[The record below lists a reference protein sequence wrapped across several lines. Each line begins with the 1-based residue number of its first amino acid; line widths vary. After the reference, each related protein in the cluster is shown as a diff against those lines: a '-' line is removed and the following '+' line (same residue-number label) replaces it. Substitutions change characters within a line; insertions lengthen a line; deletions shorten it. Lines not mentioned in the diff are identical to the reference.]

1 MITRQ
6 MTKQMKQIQPQV
18 SLVLESILDNVVQK
32 NQKRVT
38 WLPAGIKEARTFEI
52 EPWRNMKPTPI
63 SQIKSHDEIAA
74 NPYTLPLKMKHM
86 KPYFDHSKWEKPKP
100 TPPITC
106 CSGPRRP
113 MTRSQSYMTPLT
125 AIMEASECM
134 VKCEPVFQQ
143 PRLARC
149 DKTVT
154 LAEVYKIVEE
164 IELAKQ
170 MYGSYDK
177 FLEESEKHE
186 CGVKAKI
193 D

>member
-1 MITRQ
+1 MITRMMAKQ
-6 MTKQMKQIQPQV
+6 MTNKQV
-18 SLVLESILDNVVQK
+18 SSVLDSIITNVVHK
-32 NQKRVT
+32 NQKRVS
-38 WLPAGIKEARTFEI
+38 WMPGGIKEARTFEI
-52 EPWRNMKPTPI
+52 EHWRTMKPTPI
-63 SQIKSHDEIAA
+63 IQIKSYDEIKA

-86 KPYFDHSKWEKPKP
+86 KPYFDHSTWVKPKP
-100 TPPITC
+100 RPPTTC
-106 CSGPRRP
+106 CSGPTRP
-113 MTRSQSYMTPLT
+113 RTRSQTYMTPLT
-125 AIMEASECM
+125 AIMEASDCM
-134 VKCEPVFQQ
+134 VKCNPVFEQ

-164 IELAKQ
+164 IELATQ

-186 CGVKAKI
+186 CGVKQKI

>member
-1 MITRQ
+1 MIIRQ

-100 TPPITC
+100 SISDNLLFRTTK
-106 CSGPRRP
+106 
-113 MTRSQSYMTPLT
+113 TH
-125 AIMEASECM
+125 
-134 VKCEPVFQQ
+134 
-143 PRLARC
+143 
-149 DKTVT
+149 DKISK
-154 LAEVYKIVEE
+154 LYDSINRNNGG
-164 IELAKQ
+164 IR
-170 MYGSYDK
+170 MYG
-177 FLEESEKHE
+177 
-186 CGVKAKI
+186 
-193 D
+193 

>member
-18 SLVLESILDNVVQK
+18 SLVFESILDNVVQK

-38 WLPAGIKEARTFEI
+38 WLPAGIKEREHLKLNLGEYETNAYQSNKIT
-52 EPWRNMKPTPI
+52 
-63 SQIKSHDEIAA
+63 DEIAA

-86 KPYFDHSKWEKPKP
+86 EPYFDHSKWEKPKP

-143 PRLARC
+143 PRSL
-149 DKTVT
+149 DVT
-154 LAEVYKIVEE
+154 
-164 IELAKQ
+164 KQ
-170 MYGSYDK
+170 SP
-177 FLEESEKHE
+177 
-186 CGVKAKI
+186 
-193 D
+193 